1 MRHCWTCD
9 GNRMSSVFKTQP
21 LQSSQQLASCQSI
34 CVYYTNTII
43 NYNWPLQAVH
53 CYIHSV
59 QQIWCLNVVLAAI
72 PNGPHQVTYD
82 VLARLIQLQ
91 RE

>member
-1 MRHCWTCD
+1 
-9 GNRMSSVFKTQP
+9 MSRGIYP
-21 LQSSQQLASCQSI
+21 SI
-34 CVYYTNTII
+34 PTYTII
-43 NYNWPLQAVH
+43 NYNWPLQTVH
-53 CYIHSV
+53 YYIHTV

-91 RE
+91 SE